1 MSLKKVKHAV
11 GRAVQDYAMIREN
24 DRVLLAVS
32 GGMDSMVLLTLLSI
46 LQSRAPVRFSIL
58 PVYIDPG
65 FENSF
70 AHELETYVKENF
82 EDIRIESTGFG
93 VYAHT
98 EENTENPC
106 FLCSRLRRKRLFEI
120 AKEEGCSRIA
130 LGHHKDDIIETLFMN
145 ILYSGRIG
153 TMKPS
158 QPFFQDTFR
167 IIRPLCYLEKEEI
180 RRFHKDRQLPEFRHS
195 CPSEPSTKR
204 RRVRRLL
211 NELYE
216 ESSHIKGNI
225 FSAMG
230 NVSDQYLLE
239 HTL

>member
-1 MSLKKVKHAV
+1 MSLKKSKNAV
-11 GRAVQDYAMIREN
+11 GRAVHDYAMIREN
-24 DRVLLAVS
+24 HRVLLAVS
-32 GGMDSMVLLTLLSI
+32 GGVDSMVLLTLLYI
-46 LQSRAPVRFSIL
+46 LKTRAPVRFSIL

-70 AHELETYVKENF
+70 AQELEGYVKETFGN
-82 EDIRIESTGFG
+82 IRIESTDFG

-98 EENTENPC
+98 EANTENPC
-106 FLCSRLRRKRLFEI
+106 FLCSHLRRKRLFEI
-120 AKEEGCSRIA
+120 AKEEGCSKIA

-158 QPFFQDTFR
+158 QPFFDDTFR

-180 RRFHKDRQLPEFRHS
+180 RRFHADRELPEFSHS
-195 CPSEPSTKR
+195 CPSEPSSKR
-204 RRVRRLL
+204 KRVRRLL

-216 ESSHIKGNI
+216 ENSHIKGNI